1 MDTASSYGKS
11 EEFIGNFLKKNN
23 HKFILCTKL
32 RKSYSKNRLKFK
44 DNIKESIFS
53 SLKKLEVKK
62 IDYFFIHNYEDMNTL
77 ASNELLK
84 FKSRKV
90 LKNIGA
96 SIYTINDY
104 RKCLNLN
111 FDILQI
117 PFNFIDHRFLKIIRK
132 DRKHKFFVD
141 LFLRG
146 NIQKILFL
154 SPPKKFKELKKI

>member
-1 MDTASSYGKS
+1 MYK
-11 EEFIGNFLKKNN
+11 IKK
-23 HKFILCTKL
+23 ILF
-32 RKSYSKNRLKFK
+32 KNRLKFK

-53 SLKKLEVKK
+53 SFEEISKKK

-90 LKNIGA
+90 LKNIGT

-132 DRKHKFFVD
+132 DRKHKFCKIYFVKRKYSKKYY
-141 LFLRG
+141 FFSS
-146 NIQKILFL
+146 K
-154 SPPKKFKELKKI
+154 KKFKELKKI